1 MTEEL
6 LHALTRLETWMRQ
19 YMKSWYNEA
28 EDIQQAIRMKEE
40 HTARVRGYARE
51 LSEHL
56 GLTGDDVVRAE
67 IMGLLHDVGRFRQFT
82 VYRTFNDA
90 QSEDH
95 AALGLKTI
103 AAEGLISNLPEKD
116 RELIKFA
123 IWNHNKKE
131 IESAPDKISLMYA
144 KILRDADKLDIYHVL
159 EPFLHPSDGSGVSPD
174 FVDRFVAG
182 EQCDYTMIRT
192 MDDRKLVRLMWVYD
206 INYAWTMQRVLERG
220 YVNKIV
226 SCLPKGSAGIDEG
239 VRKLRL
245 YVKEKCASVDKAE

>member
-1 MTEEL
+1 MTEAL

-56 GLTGDDVVRAE
+56 ALAGDDVVRAE

-82 VYRTFNDA
+82 VCGRFNDA

-103 AAEGLISNLPEKD
+103 AAEGLISNLP
-116 RELIKFA
+116 
-123 IWNHNKKE
+123 
-131 IESAPDKISLMYA
+131 
-144 KILRDADKLDIYHVL
+144 
-159 EPFLHPSDGSGVSPD
+159 
-174 FVDRFVAG
+174 
-182 EQCDYTMIRT
+182 
-192 MDDRKLVRLMWVYD
+192 
-206 INYAWTMQRVLERG
+206 
-220 YVNKIV
+220 
-226 SCLPKGSAGIDEG
+226 
-239 VRKLRL
+239 
-245 YVKEKCASVDKAE
+245 

>member
-1 MTEEL
+1 MTED
-6 LHALTRLETWMRQ
+6 LHQALNRLEAWMRQ

-40 HTARVRGYARE
+40 HTMRVLGYARE

-56 GLTGDDVVRAE
+56 GLAGDDVIRAE

-82 VYRTFNDA
+82 IYRTFNDA

-103 AAEGLISNLPEKD
+103 ADEGLISSLPEKD
-116 RELIKFA
+116 QEIIRFA
-123 IWNHNKKE
+123 IWNHNKKV
-131 IESAPDKISLMYA
+131 IEPAPDKISLMYA

-159 EPFLHPSDGSGVSPD
+159 EPFIAPSDGTGISPD
-174 FVDRFVAG
+174 FVRKFTAG

-206 INYAWTMQRVLERG
+206 INYSWTMKRVLERG
-220 YVNKIV
+220 YIDKIV
-226 SCLPKGSAGIDEG
+226 RCLPQGDAEIDKG
-239 VRKLRL
+239 VQRLRE
-245 YVKEKCASVDKAE
+245 YVKEKCNSEDKAE